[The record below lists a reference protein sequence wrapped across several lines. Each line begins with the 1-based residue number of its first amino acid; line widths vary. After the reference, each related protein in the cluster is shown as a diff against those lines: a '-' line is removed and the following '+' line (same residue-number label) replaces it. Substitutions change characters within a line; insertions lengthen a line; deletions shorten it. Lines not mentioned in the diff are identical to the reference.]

1 MYRKYFKR
9 IMDIFL
15 SLIALIVFSPFLIL
29 IALLVRVK
37 LGSPVLFRQDRPGM
51 NEKIFTLYKFRT
63 MTDRRDENGVLLP
76 DAVRL
81 TGFGRFLRSTSL
93 DELPE
98 LFNVLKGDMSV
109 VGPRPLLIQ
118 YLDLYNDHQKRRHE
132 VRPGLSGLAQ
142 ISGRN
147 TIGWEDRFNLD
158 VKYVDSINFIDDW
171 KIILLT
177 VKKALLRE
185 GISSDTSATM
195 DGFKG
200 TREERANT

>member
-9 IMDIFL
+9 MMDILL
-15 SLIALIVFSPFLIL
+15 SSIALIVFSPFLIL
-29 IALLVRVK
+29 ITLLVRVK

-63 MTDRRDENGVLLP
+63 MTDRRDEKGVLLP
-76 DAVRL
+76 DATRL
-81 TGFGRFLRSTSL
+81 TSFGRFLRSTSL
-93 DELPE
+93 DEMPE
-98 LFNVLKGDMSV
+98 LFNVLKGDMSI

-118 YLDLYNDHQKRRHE
+118 YLDLYNAHQKRRHE

-147 TIGWEDRFNLD
+147 TISWEDRFNLD
-158 VKYVDSINFIDDW
+158 IKYIDSINFIDDW

-200 TREERANT
+200 TLEERANT

>member
-9 IMDIFL
+9 MMDILL
-15 SLIALIVFSPFLIL
+15 SFIALIVFLPFLIL
-29 IALLVRVK
+29 ITLLVRVK

-63 MTDRRDENGVLLP
+63 MTDRRDEKGILLP
-76 DAVRL
+76 DATRL
-81 TGFGRFLRSTSL
+81 TSFGRFLRSTSL
-93 DELPE
+93 DEMPE

-118 YLDLYNDHQKRRHE
+118 YLDLYNAHQKRRHE

-147 TIGWEDRFNLD
+147 TISWEDRFNLD
-158 VKYVDSINFIDDW
+158 IKYIDSINFIDDW

-200 TREERANT
+200 TLEERANT